1 VTKKRAE
8 RAEGLTL
15 ALGHNSPVGDFI
27 PADQIVDPQALELWY
42 KINGETKQ
50 SDSTELMLY
59 KIDALIAHCSS
70 IMTLEEGD
78 LLLTG
83 SSRFPSSPDRG

>member
-1 VTKKRAE
+1 VSPTPSRTSAPSQ
-8 RAEGLTL
+8 LTFPRSY
-15 ALGHNSPVGDFI
+15 SPVGDFI
-27 PADQIVDPQALELWY
+27 DASTVKDPHALEMWF

-50 SDSTELMLY
+50 KDSTNLMLY
-59 KIDALIAHCSS
+59 RIPELIQHCSS

-83 SSRFPSSPDRG
+83 QSLRLPFIQ